1 MVKVIALILAAIIVL
16 TVGYVVVKGVINM
29 FNGYDFVEA
38 FGSASRDIT
47 TLWGLI
53 KQKTETTIQEFPMSN
68 KNITWNTA
76 RSW

>member
-29 FNGYDFVEA
+29 FNGYDFLEA

-53 KQKTETTIQEFPMSN
+53 KQKTETTVKEFPMAN
-68 KNITWNTA
+68 RNITWSTA